1 MCCKLQ
7 KKKITFNEI
16 TGLHIQ
22 LQQKIFNVRCAGAIA
37 GNCDIKSKKASN
49 PSDEKKPAR
58 TAVKIQTE
66 ILSETAKAY
75 KRRKGSLRIS
85 SKRF

>member
-1 MCCKLQ
+1 LGSGHRQLSALSKISWMCCKLQ

-37 GNCDIKSKKASN
+37 GNCDIK
-49 PSDEKKPAR
+49 
-58 TAVKIQTE
+58 VKTQQP
-66 ILSETAKAY
+66 K
-75 KRRKGSLRIS
+75 
-85 SKRF
+85 

>member
-7 KKKITFNEI
+7 KKKIISNEI

-37 GNCDIKSKKASN
+37 GNCDIKSKDA
-49 PSDEKKPAR
+49 A
-58 TAVKIQTE
+58 TQVT
-66 ILSETAKAY
+66 
-75 KRRKGSLRIS
+75 KRNQQEPQ
-85 SKRF
+85 